1 MIKRVICYVCLV
13 AMMFTFA
20 PMSLAKSNEP
30 TITVS
35 SATVNAGDEFELV
48 VAFENNP
55 GINTFALGFDYDK
68 TKLTL
73 TNVELNE
80 NLGGSFAYKERAVW
94 LNNKDIKY
102 NGEVLTLKFKVLD
115 SAKGGETKVKVTYSS
130 GDISNYNEEDVSFK
144 VEPGTVSIG
153 SNEVQTSVIQR
164 ILSFFR
170 WMIEMMKELIS
181 FGN

>member
-20 PMSLAKSNEP
+20 PMSLAKTNEP

-35 SATVNAGDEFELV
+35 SADVSVGDEFELV

>member
-1 MIKRVICYVCLV
+1 
-13 AMMFTFA
+13 MFTFA
-20 PMSLAKSNEP
+20 PMCLAKANEP

-35 SATVNAGDEFELV
+35 SVTVNAGDEFEIKV
-48 VAFENNP
+48 GFKNNP

-73 TNVELNE
+73 VNVVPEAS
-80 NLGGSFAYKERAVW
+80 LGGSFAYKERAVW
-94 LNNKDIKY
+94 LNNKDTKY
-102 NGEVLTLKFKVLD
+102 NGDVLTLKFKVLD
-115 SAKGGETKVKVTYSS
+115 SAQGGDTKVKVTYSP

-144 VEPGTVSIG
+144 VESGTVSIG
-153 SNEVQTSVIQR
+153 SNEVQTSIIQR

-170 WMIEMMKELIS
+170 RMIEILKELIS